1 MMNTKNN
8 KDKVLNIVKRIKLK
22 RQTKLVC
29 TLDDKWNN
37 YDNISKYILNKIRLL
52 GLGVDAIEIYSEMKE
67 EVSIIYKKFSLKK
80 IS

>member
-1 MMNTKNN
+1 MNTKNN